1 MNGFQQIQKNRE
13 QTELFQDRY
22 YARLFV
28 NSAPGKDIVRPNTV
42 AMQVFY
48 DIQTRADVAQM
59 LKQRQDRYFY
69 VASIFISKAIDKF
82 KFDDSV
88 TDKDKVFDIMV
99 VPQSRDKSKDQAFIN
114 RFPEKEREYK
124 RIDKMQLKTSPE
136 WLAIATET
144 IIELTTRTE
153 VSRAPITKLP
163 SQSEDVWLE
172 LFAIPGLFEK
182 PNRSPIIYHWAALE
196 QELPKNVAKN
206 VQVKTELA
214 RAYLK
219 KIAQWFD
226 FKLDVY
232 DNITPYDLIL
242 VHEDREYLY
251 RQLRSPK
258 EERSLFF
265 RQTTAIYHG
274 DSKWIYDKIVE
285 EILIN
290 INKRY
295 GITYQPYPRVW
306 ANLLPQD
313 PKVFATLPSVF
324 QSIAPN
330 ILPPAPAPA
339 PAPSVAT
346 RSSMRPSEF
355 LMQGININNN
365 NNDDNST
372 SARTSGVR
380 PAKKPVKT
388 TTTTTA
394 PTTSR
399 QTGLLAPRPT
409 VSRKAL
415 IANRRRPLAATP
427 TGVAKKKKHRFKAG
441 TVALREIRKYQ
452 KSTDLLIRKLP
463 FQRLVREIL
472 QSNLIPGVEFRLQ
485 ASALAALQ
493 EASEAYLTSLFET
506 SNLCAIHAKR
516 VTIQPKD
523 IRLTRRIADNDR
535 K

>member
-1 MNGFQQIQKNRE
+1 MSNINKTFQQVQKNRE
-13 QTELFQDRY
+13 QTQLFQDRY

-28 NSAPGKDIVRPNTV
+28 NSGPGKELIRPNTV

-48 DIQTRADVAQM
+48 DIQTQTDVAR
-59 LKQRQDRYFY
+59 LLRERQDRYFY
-69 VASIFISKAIDKF
+69 LASIFIYKTIEKF
-82 KFDDSV
+82 QWDDSES
-88 TDKDKVFDIMV
+88 DGDKVVEIMV
-99 VPQSRDKSKDQAFIN
+99 VQKTRDKSKDQAFIT

-136 WLAIATET
+136 WLAIANET
-144 IIELTTRTE
+144 INELTTRGE
-153 VSRAPITKLP
+153 VLRTPITKLP
-163 SQSEDVWLE
+163 SHSEDVWLE
-172 LFAIPGLFEK
+172 MFAIPGLFEK
-182 PNRSPIIYHWAALE
+182 PNYSPIIHYWRAIE
-196 QELPKNVAKN
+196 SGLPKIITKN

-219 KIAQWFD
+219 KIAKWFD

-232 DNITPYDLIL
+232 NDITPYDLIL
-242 VHEDREYLY
+242 VHEDREYMY

-258 EERSLFF
+258 REQSLFF
-265 RQTTAIYHG
+265 RQTVALYHE

-285 EILIN
+285 EILIDV
-290 INKRY
+290 NKRY
-295 GITYQPYPRVW
+295 GITYQPHPRIW

-313 PKVFATLPSVF
+313 PKVFVTLPSVF
-324 QSIAPN
+324 HSIAPS
-330 ILPPAPAPA
+330 ILPPLLP
-339 PAPSVAT
+339 PSQ
-346 RSSMRPSEF
+346 F
-355 LMQGININNN
+355 FMQGI
-365 NNDDNST
+365 DNHST
-372 SARTSGVR
+372 SARTSGIR
-380 PAKKPVKT
+380 PAKKPAKRNVNNNAAAAT
-388 TTTTTA
+388 TTTTTTTIVPR

-399 QTGLLAPRPT
+399 KSLL
-409 VSRKAL
+409 
-415 IANRRRPLAATP
+415 ANRRPPSAA
-427 TGVAKKKKHRFKAG
+427 GVAKKRKHRFKAG

-472 QSNLIPGVEFRLQ
+472 QSNLNPGVEFRLQ
-485 ASALAALQ
+485 ASAVAALQ

-523 IRLTRRIADNDR
+523 IRLTRRIANDER